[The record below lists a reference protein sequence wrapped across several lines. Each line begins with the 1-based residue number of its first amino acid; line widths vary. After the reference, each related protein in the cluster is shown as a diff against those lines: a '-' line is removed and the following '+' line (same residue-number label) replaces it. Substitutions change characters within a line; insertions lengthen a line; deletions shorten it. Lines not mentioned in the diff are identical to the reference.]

1 MFWLPAPGGGWVL
14 QPPDP
19 VLQGCVITT
28 STTRGFG
35 FARSAR
41 VIPLAVVVIALMW
54 LCAYGHVIEV
64 VGAVLAAVLIE
75 ATSNPTKQIAYTL
88 RKAFRASPHR
98 GDS

>member
-14 QPPDP
+14 QPSAP
-19 VLQGCVITT
+19 VLQGCVIT
-28 STTRGFG
+28 SGATRGFG
-35 FARSAR
+35 FTRSAHL
-41 VIPLAVVVIALMW
+41 IPLAVVVIALMW

-75 ATSNPTKQIAYTL
+75 AASNPTKRIVYTL
-88 RKAFRASPHR
+88 RKAFRAGPYS